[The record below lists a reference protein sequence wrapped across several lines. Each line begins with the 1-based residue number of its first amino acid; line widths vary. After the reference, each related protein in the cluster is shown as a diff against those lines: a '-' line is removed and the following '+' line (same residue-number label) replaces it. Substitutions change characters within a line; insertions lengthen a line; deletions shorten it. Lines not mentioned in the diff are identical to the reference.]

1 MAKPKSARQVFMAGI
16 VEENP
21 ILVLMI
27 GLCPLLAVS
36 SNANDALG
44 MGVAASFVLVASNV
58 LISLLRK
65 VIPASVRIPIFIVI
79 VATFVTLI
87 DLLMHAYQPGLYKNL
102 GVFVPLIVVN
112 CIILGRAEAFA
123 SRNTVGRSVL
133 DGLGMGL
140 GFCITLLLFGAVR
153 EVLGSGS
160 LLGIELFGP
169 NFQDWV
175 IMVLPPGGF
184 FVLGAWL
191 LFFAALERRKQRKL
205 AEATQN
211 A

>member
-1 MAKPKSARQVFMAGI
+1 VAKQKSALQVFMAGI

-27 GLCPLLAVS
+27 GLCPTLAVS

-44 MGVAASFVLVASNV
+44 MGVAASFVLIASN
-58 LISLLRK
+58 LIISLLRK

-87 DLLMHAYQPGLYKNL
+87 DLLMHAYQPELYKNL

-112 CIILGRAEAFA
+112 CIILGRAEGFA
-123 SRNTVGRSVL
+123 YGNGVLHSIL

-140 GFCITLLLFGAVR
+140 GFTLVIVILGAFREIVGNGTLTLFNT
-153 EVLGSGS
+153 
-160 LLGIELFGP
+160 ELFSLGAGFSP
-169 NFQDWV
+169 ALIF
-175 IMVLPPGGF
+175 IMPPGGF
-184 FVLGAWL
+184 LAIGFLM
-191 LFFAALERRKQRKL
+191 ALKQKFWKKG
-205 AEATQN
+205 
-211 A
+211 

>member
-1 MAKPKSARQVFMAGI
+1 VSPVAKPKSSLQIFMAGI

-44 MGVAASFVLVASNV
+44 MGVAASFVLIASNL

-87 DLLMHAYQPGLYKNL
+87 DLLMHAYQPELYKNL

-112 CIILGRAEAFA
+112 CIILGRAEGFA
-123 SRNTVGRSVL
+123 YHNGVLHSVL

-140 GFCITLLLFGAVR
+140 GFTIAITILGTFREILGNGTLTLFNT
-153 EVLGSGS
+153 
-160 LLGIELFGP
+160 ELFNLGAGFSP
-169 NFQDWV
+169 ALIF
-175 IMVLPPGGF
+175 IMPPGGF
-184 FVLGAWL
+184 LAIGFLM
-191 LFFAALERRKQRKL
+191 ALKQKFWKKG
-205 AEATQN
+205 
-211 A
+211 

>member
-1 MAKPKSARQVFMAGI
+1 MAKQKSALQVFMAGI

-27 GLCPLLAVS
+27 GLCPTLAVS

-87 DLLMHAYQPGLYKNL
+87 DLLMHAYQPELYKNL

-112 CIILGRAEAFA
+112 CIILGRAEGFA
-123 SRNTVGRSVL
+123 YHNGVLHSLL

-140 GFCITLLLFGAVR
+140 GFTIAITILGTFREILGNGTLTLFNT
-153 EVLGSGS
+153 
-160 LLGIELFGP
+160 ELFDLGAGFSP
-169 NFQDWV
+169 ALIF
-175 IMVLPPGGF
+175 IMPPGGF
-184 FVLGAWL
+184 LAIGFLM
-191 LFFAALERRKQRKL
+191 ALKQKFWKKG
-205 AEATQN
+205 
-211 A
+211 

>member
-1 MAKPKSARQVFMAGI
+1 VAKPKSTRQVFLAGI

-44 MGVAASFVLVASNV
+44 MGVAASFVLVASNLLV
-58 LISLLRK
+58 SLLRK
-65 VIPASVRIPIFIVI
+65 AIPASVRIPIFIVI

-87 DLLMHAYQPGLYKNL
+87 DLLMHAYQPELYKNL

-112 CIILGRAEAFA
+112 CIILGRAEGFA
-123 SRNTVGRSVL
+123 YHNGPLRSVL

-140 GFCITLLLFGAVR
+140 GFTLVIVILGAFREILGNGTLTLFNT
-153 EVLGSGS
+153 
-160 LLGIELFGP
+160 ELFSLGASFSP
-169 NFQDWV
+169 ALVF
-175 IMVLPPGGF
+175 IMPPGGF
-184 FVLGAWL
+184 LAIGFLM
-191 LFFAALERRKQRKL
+191 ALKQKFWKKR
-205 AEATQN
+205 
-211 A
+211 

>member
-1 MAKPKSARQVFMAGI
+1 MAAEKSTLRVFLNGI

-27 GLCPLLAVS
+27 GLCPTLAVS

-44 MGVAASFVLVASNV
+44 MGVAASFVLVASNLLV
-58 LISLLRK
+58 SLLRK
-65 VIPASVRIPIFIVI
+65 HTPGSIRIPIFIVI
-79 VATFVTLI
+79 IAGFVTLI

-123 SRNTVGRSVL
+123 YTNGLLRSAA

-140 GFCITLLLFGAVR
+140 GFTIVIVILGAFREILGNGTLTLFNT
-153 EVLGSGS
+153 
-160 LLGIELFGP
+160 ELFSLGAGFSP
-169 NFQDWV
+169 ALVF
-175 IMVLPPGGF
+175 IMPPGGF
-184 FVLGAWL
+184 LAIGFLM
-191 LFFAALERRKQRKL
+191 ALKQKFWKKS
-205 AEATQN
+205 
-211 A
+211 

>member
-1 MAKPKSARQVFMAGI
+1 MAAEKSTLRVFLNGI

-27 GLCPLLAVS
+27 GLCPTLAVS

-44 MGVAASFVLVASNV
+44 MGVAASFVLVASNLLV
-58 LISLLRK
+58 SLLRK
-65 VIPASVRIPIFIVI
+65 HTPSSIRIPIFIVI
-79 VATFVTLI
+79 IAGFVTLI

-123 SRNTVGRSVL
+123 YTNGLLRSAA

-140 GFCITLLLFGAVR
+140 GFTLVIVILGAFREILGNGTLTLFNT
-153 EVLGSGS
+153 
-160 LLGIELFGP
+160 ELFSLGAGFSP
-169 NFQDWV
+169 ALVF
-175 IMVLPPGGF
+175 IMPPGGF
-184 FVLGAWL
+184 LAIGFLM
-191 LFFAALERRKQRKL
+191 ALKQKFWKKG
-205 AEATQN
+205 
-211 A
+211 

>member
-1 MAKPKSARQVFMAGI
+1 MAREKSALQVFLAGV

-21 ILVLMI
+21 VLVLMI

-44 MGVAASFVLVASNV
+44 MGVAASFVLVASNL

-79 VATFVTLI
+79 IAAFVTLI

-123 SRNTVGRSVL
+123 YTNGFLRSAA

-140 GFCITLLLFGAVR
+140 GFTLVIVIFGAFR
-153 EVLGSGS
+153 EILGNGTLTLFNTDLFS
-160 LLGIELFGP
+160 LGEGFTPALVF
-169 NFQDWV
+169 
-175 IMVLPPGGF
+175 IMPPGGF
-184 FVLGAWL
+184 LAIGFLM
-191 LFFAALERRKQRKL
+191 ALKQKFWKKG
-205 AEATQN
+205 
-211 A
+211 

>member
-1 MAKPKSARQVFMAGI
+1 MAVRRKSALQIFLAGI

-44 MGVAASFVLVASNV
+44 MGVAASFVLVASNLLV
-58 LISLLRK
+58 SLLRK
-65 VIPASVRIPIFIVI
+65 VIPAAVRIPIFIVI
-79 VATFVTLI
+79 IATFVTLI

-112 CIILGRAEAFA
+112 CIILGRAEGFA
-123 SRNTVGRSVL
+123 YRNGPLLAVL

-140 GFCITLLLFGAVR
+140 GFTIAITILGTMR
-153 EVLGSGS
+153 EILGSGTVT
-160 LLGIELFGP
+160 LLNTEVANLGP
-169 NFQDWV
+169 GFPPALV
-175 IMVLPPGGF
+175 FIMPPGGF
-184 FVLGAWL
+184 LAIGFLM
-191 LFFAALERRKQRKL
+191 ALKQKFWKKG
-205 AEATQN
+205 
-211 A
+211 

>member
-1 MAKPKSARQVFMAGI
+1 MAGI

-112 CIILGRAEAFA
+112 CIILGRAEGFA
-123 SRNTVGRSVL
+123 YHNGVLALSPRRPRDGPGVHDRHHDPGRDARDPRQRHDHALQHRVVQPRG
-133 DGLGMGL
+133 GLPPAL
-140 GFCITLLLFGAVR
+140 IF
-153 EVLGSGS
+153 
-160 LLGIELFGP
+160 
-169 NFQDWV
+169 
-175 IMVLPPGGF
+175 IMPPGGF
-184 FVLGAWL
+184 LAIGFLM
-191 LFFAALERRKQRKL
+191 ALKQRFWKKG
-205 AEATQN
+205 
-211 A
+211 

>member
-1 MAKPKSARQVFMAGI
+1 VAKQKSALQVFMAGI

-87 DLLMHAYQPGLYKNL
+87 DLLMHAYQPELYKNL

-112 CIILGRAEAFA
+112 CIILGRAEGFA
-123 SRNTVGRSVL
+123 YHNGVLHSLL

-140 GFCITLLLFGAVR
+140 GFTIVITILGTFREIIGNGTLTLFNT
-153 EVLGSGS
+153 
-160 LLGIELFGP
+160 ELFNLGAGFSP
-169 NFQDWV
+169 ALIF
-175 IMVLPPGGF
+175 IMPPGGF
-184 FVLGAWL
+184 LAIGFLM
-191 LFFAALERRKQRKL
+191 ALKQRFWKKG
-205 AEATQN
+205 
-211 A
+211 

>member
-1 MAKPKSARQVFMAGI
+1 MTAEKSTLRVFLNGI

-27 GLCPLLAVS
+27 GLCPTLAVS

-44 MGVAASFVLVASNV
+44 MGVAASFVLVASNLLV
-58 LISLLRK
+58 SLLRK
-65 VIPASVRIPIFIVI
+65 HTPSSIRIPIFIVI
-79 VATFVTLI
+79 IAGFVTLI

-123 SRNTVGRSVL
+123 YTNGMLRAAA

-140 GFCITLLLFGAVR
+140 GFTLVIVILGAFREILGNGTLTLFNT
-153 EVLGSGS
+153 
-160 LLGIELFGP
+160 ELFSLGAGFSP
-169 NFQDWV
+169 ALVF
-175 IMVLPPGGF
+175 IMPPGGF
-184 FVLGAWL
+184 LAIGFLM
-191 LFFAALERRKQRKL
+191 ALKQKFWKKG
-205 AEATQN
+205 
-211 A
+211 

>member
-1 MAKPKSARQVFMAGI
+1 VAEQKSLRQVFLAGI

-44 MGVAASFVLVASNV
+44 MGVAASFVLVASNLLV
-58 LISLLRK
+58 SLLRK
-65 VIPASVRIPIFIVI
+65 LIPASVRIPIFIVI

-87 DLLMHAYQPGLYKNL
+87 DLLMHAYQPELYKNL

-112 CIILGRAEAFA
+112 CIILGRAEGFA
-123 SRNTVGRSVL
+123 YHNGVLRSFL

-140 GFCITLLLFGAVR
+140 GFTLAITILGAMREILGNGTITLFNT
-153 EVLGSGS
+153 
-160 LLGIELFGP
+160 ELFNLGAGFSP
-169 NFQDWV
+169 ALVF
-175 IMVLPPGGF
+175 IMPPGGF
-184 FVLGAWL
+184 LAIGFLM
-191 LFFAALERRKQRKL
+191 ALKQKL
-205 AEATQN
+205 WKKG
-211 A
+211 